1 MKLDELLA
9 LVEAIEERSPEIIS
23 EYRAKLELKVKEL
36 LEDVQMDESRLA
48 AEVILFA
55 DKICTDEETVRLRSH
70 IEHSENHIKSG
81 RGNRS
86 KTGLYC
92 TGDEP

>member
-1 MKLDELLA
+1 MERIEEGLGRSVYTICGDKNCGRRESEKDIKCELELNCLA

-48 AEVILFA
+48 A
-55 DKICTDEETVRLRSH
+55 R
-70 IEHSENHIKSG
+70 
-81 RGNRS
+81 
-86 KTGLYC
+86 
-92 TGDEP
+92 